1 MKNKKIII
9 GTASLGLKYGFNK
22 TKQNSRN
29 SVAYLKKAYNLGIK
43 EIDTSPAYGN
53 SGKII
58 NDTKKK
64 FKIYT
69 KLTKKLLKTNSKK
82 IELSIKNFLIKSLKK
97 FSIKE
102 FEGVLI
108 QNESVMLTKK
118 GKKIFETLKKFK
130 ENKLIKNIGISSYNL
145 KTLRKIL
152 KKYQFDFV
160 QVPFNVFD
168 QRLIE
173 KKNLDFLNK
182 KKIDIHVRSIFL
194 QGLLLLDNNEIPIKF
209 KKYKEFFYFW
219 NTWLNNNNYSNL
231 EACYNFVNEQKSIKK
246 VVIGSANYNE
256 FKNLFY
262 CKEKKIRFPFKFKK
276 VPENLF
282 NPIRW

>member
-108 QNESVMLTKK
+108 QNESIMLTKK

-231 EACYNFVNEQKSIKK
+231 EACYNFVNGQKSIKK

-276 VPENLF
+276 IPENLF